1 MEKTEILV
9 VCRHPEILATIVR
22 LINNRPEWKAT
33 GCETD
38 EQAINVFNNSNYK
51 LVLIGAGVTQESE
64 LHLRQSFMAHNP
76 QAKIVQH
83 YGGGSGLLFAEIY
96 GALGIN

>member
-22 LINNRPEWKAT
+22 LINNKPEWNAT

-38 EQAINVFNNSNYK
+38 EQAINAFKSIGCK
-51 LVLIGAGVTQESE
+51 LVLIGAGVPQESE
-64 LHLRQSFMAHNP
+64 AHLRQSFMAHNP
-76 QAKIVQH
+76 QVKIVQH

-96 GALGIN
+96 GALAIN